1 MGGVNQFSIVHR
13 LRCFAC
19 LLLGV
24 GLGCLALAG
33 TKAAT
38 AEAPR
43 RLTLENAGSFW
54 AFQPVKSAPVPAVKD
69 AAWPRSSV
77 DRFVLAKLQE
87 QRLKPVPDADPR
99 TLIRRLHHD
108 LTGLPP
114 TPEEVEAFARDCGAG
129 AQDSAFRVPHS
140 ALAPLVDRLLASP
153 HFGERWGRHWLDLAR
168 YAESNGKARN
178 MTWHHAWRYRDWV
191 IGAFNRDLPYDQ
203 FIREQVAGDLLPGS
217 GAERD
222 ARIVATGF
230 LALGAKALEE
240 TKRELFRMDVIDEQ
254 IEVIGRAFLGLSI
267 ACARCHDHKFDPV
280 PTRDYYALAGILRS
294 TQPLYGRGP
303 MGIKCV
309 NDSDLQPIGTDAPAL
324 APKAAEHLQDLATRV
339 QERNDA
345 RSSRYRIVRNVADA
359 KTQLKKPGADA
370 VKIEADIAKME
381 AVIKEWDAKIKTLET
396 TVLNLETNFPPQP
409 AFALAAREAAKPED
423 SRIHIRG
430 TIENLGEVV
439 PRGLPQ
445 VIQVPGLAP
454 IAPRES
460 GRRQLADWLAHPANP
475 LTARVAVNRV
485 WQHLFG
491 RGLVSTP
498 DDFGLNGARPSHP
511 ELLDHL
517 AAQFVADG
525 WSTKKLIRS
534 LVLSRVYQLG
544 SAVDAANQE
553 RDPDNVFLWRKR
565 PRALEAE
572 VFHDAVLAVSGQLD
586 PRPRAGSMVADL
598 PLFKAHE
605 LFSFNPQL
613 VETQMVHA
621 HRAVYLPV
629 VRGVLPEVLKLFD
642 FAEPSMALGARDE
655 TVVPAQASFLMN
667 SPWLLAQARH
677 LASAVLAGASAGDA
691 EPLERLFRR
700 VLSRPP
706 TAAERERFLNYLTQP
721 EPLSPAPKSP
731 PTAEQARLE
740 QWTSLAQ
747 VLLASAEFRFS
758 F

>member
-1 MGGVNQFSIVHR
+1 MGGVNQSTIVRR
-13 LRCFAC
+13 LRRLAC

-24 GLGCLALAG
+24 VASCLAFAG
-33 TKAAT
+33 AKAAT

-54 AFQPVKSAPVPAVKD
+54 AFQPVKSPPVPAVKD
-69 AAWPRSSV
+69 AAWLRSSV
-77 DRFVLAKLQE
+77 DRFVLVKLEE
-87 QRLKPVPDADPR
+87 QGLRPVPAADPR
-99 TLIRRLHHD
+99 TLVRRLHHD

-114 TPEEVEAFARDCGAG
+114 TSEEVEAFVRACSSTGQHRSPVA
-129 AQDSAFRVPHS
+129 V
-140 ALAPLVDRLLASP
+140 LVDKLLASP
-153 HFGERWGRHWLDLAR
+153 HFGDRWGRHWLDLAR

-178 MTWHHAWRYRDWV
+178 MTWQHAWRYRDWV
-191 IGAFNRDLPYDQ
+191 IRAFNRDLPYDQ

-254 IEVIGRAFLGLSI
+254 IEVIGRSFLGLSI

-309 NDSDLQPIGTDAPAL
+309 NDSELQAIGSAAAEL
-324 APKAAEHLQDLATRV
+324 APKAAQHLKELATRV

-359 KTQLKKPGADA
+359 KTQLKKPAADA
-370 VKIEADIAKME
+370 VKIEADIAKM
-381 AVIKEWDAKIKTLET
+381 AVVIKEWDAKIKTLEG

-430 TIENLGEVV
+430 TIENLGEAV

-454 IAPRES
+454 IAEGES

-491 RGLVSTP
+491 RGLVTTP
-498 DDFGLNGARPSHP
+498 DDFGWNGARPSHP

-553 RDPDNVFLWRKR
+553 RDPENVLLWRKR

-605 LFSFNPQL
+605 MFSFNPQL
-613 VETQMVHA
+613 VPTQMVHR

-629 VRGVLPEVLKLFD
+629 VRGVLPELLKLFD

-667 SPWLLAQARH
+667 SPWVLAQARH
-677 LASAVLAGASAGDA
+677 LASGVLAGASAGDA
-691 EPLERLFRR
+691 EPLEKLFRR
-700 VLSRPP
+700 TLSRPP
-706 TAAERERFLNYLTQP
+706 TAIERERFLGYLVQP
-721 EPLSPAPKSP
+721 EAQLVTPKTPLS
-731 PTAEQARLE
+731 AEALRLE

-747 VLLASAEFRFS
+747 VLLASSEFRFS

>member
-1 MGGVNQFSIVHR
+1 MGGVNQFSGIHR
-13 LRCFAC
+13 LRRLAG

-24 GLGCLALAG
+24 GLGCLAIAG
-33 TKAAT
+33 TKAAPV
-38 AEAPR
+38 EAPL
-43 RLTLENAGSFW
+43 RLTLENASSFW
-54 AFQPVKSAPVPAVKD
+54 AFQPVKSPSVPAVKD
-69 AAWPRSSV
+69 AAWPRSTV
-77 DRFVLAKLQE
+77 DRFVLAKLEAQG
-87 QRLKPVPDADPR
+87 LKPVPTAEPR
-99 TLIRRLHHD
+99 VLIRRLHLD
-108 LTGLPP
+108 LLGLPP
-114 TPEEVEAFARDCGAG
+114 SPEEVEAFERDCSSTANR
-129 AQDSAFRVPHS
+129 QSAI
-140 ALAPLVDRLLASP
+140 ANLTDRLLASP

-168 YAESNGKARN
+168 FAESNGKDRN

-191 IGAFNRDLPYDQ
+191 IGAFNRDLSFDQ
-203 FIREQVAGDLLPGS
+203 FIREQIAGDLLPGA

-222 ARIVATGF
+222 ARLVATGF
-230 LALGAKALEE
+230 LALGPKAFEE
-240 TKRELFRMDVIDEQ
+240 RKRELFRMDLIDEQ
-254 IEVIGRAFLGLSI
+254 IEVIGRAFLGLSL

-294 TQPLYGRGP
+294 TEPLYGRGP
-303 MGIKCV
+303 MGIKCLH
-309 NDSDLQPIGTDAPAL
+309 DTALQAIGPDAAAL
-324 APKAAEHLQDLATRV
+324 APKAAEHLQELGTRV

-345 RSSRYRIVRNVADA
+345 RSSRYRVVRNVADA
-359 KTQLKKPGADA
+359 KAQLKKPGADA
-370 VKIEADIAKME
+370 AKLEADIAKME
-381 AVIKEWDAKIKTLET
+381 AVIKDWDVKVKALEI
-396 TVLNLETNFPPQP
+396 TVAHLETNYPPQP
-409 AFALAAREAAKPED
+409 AFAMAARDAATPED

-454 IAPRES
+454 IAPSES

-491 RGLVSTP
+491 RGLVATP
-498 DDFGLNGARPSHP
+498 DDFGFNGTRPSHP

-544 SAVDAANQE
+544 SAVDAANLE
-553 RDPDNVFLWRKR
+553 RDPDNVFLWRHR

-586 PRPRAGSMVADL
+586 ARPRSGSLAADL
-598 PLFKAHE
+598 PPFTAHE
-605 LFSFNPQL
+605 LFSFKPQL
-613 VETQMVHA
+613 IETQMVHR

-629 VRGVLPEVLKLFD
+629 VRGLTPEVLKLFD

-677 LASAVLAGASAGDA
+677 LASAVLASASASDV
-691 EPLERLFRR
+691 EPLEKLFRR
-700 VLSRPP
+700 ALSRPP
-706 TAAERERFLNYLTQP
+706 TPAERERFLNYLAQP
-721 EPLSPAPKSP
+721 EPLTPTPKSP
-731 PTAEQARLE
+731 PTLEQARLE
-740 QWTSLAQ
+740 QWASLAQ